1 MCNIMNGLT
10 SMIID
15 VKPFIIL
22 HIDARYGKK
31 YSLSIL
37 TVEILYDEQ
46 VFWCLEHDSR
56 TIDK

>member
-1 MCNIMNGLT
+1 
-10 SMIID
+10 MIID

-46 VFWCLEHDSR
+46 VILMPWTWKLSN
-56 TIDK
+56 I